1 MGLFDAFRKSPK
13 EKRTEE
19 AHKRAMKE
27 DMEVYSGM
35 RVEATSEDGRVFFV
49 ARLLDLRGDRAQL
62 EPGAD
67 GSLMTRSDEPV
78 KVTLRGYSSKE
89 GRAVSM
95 EGSVRVGA
103 GKLWQV
109 ENLAL
114 QDSQAE
120 HRVNVRVE
128 IDIPG
133 SFTVEGRPGVPEESC
148 QIRNMGMGGACLSS
162 QARRDVGD
170 KLCLRI
176 ERLLELD
183 NTPLSCQIVRIEERK
198 SGSFVYGCRF
208 ADVDEEMERRLFRAM
223 YALYHG
229 LYS

>member
-13 EKRTEE
+13 EKRVEE
-19 AHKRAMKE
+19 AHKRAMKM
-27 DMEVYSGM
+27 DAEVYSGM

-49 ARLLDLRGDRAQL
+49 ARMLELRGDRAQL

-78 KVTLRGYSSKE
+78 RVTLRGYSSKE

-95 EGSVRVGA
+95 EGDVRVGA

-114 QDSQAE
+114 LDSQSE
-120 HRVNVRVE
+120 HRANVRVE
-128 IDIPG
+128 IDLTG
-133 SFTVEGRPGVPEESC
+133 GFTVDGRPGVPEESC
-148 QIRNMGMGGACLSS
+148 RVENMGMGGVCFST

-170 KLCLRI
+170 KLRLRL
-176 ERLLELD
+176 EGLLELGGV
-183 NTPLSCQIVRIEERK
+183 PLTCQILRIDARK
-198 SGSFVYGCRF
+198 AGRFVYGCRF
-208 ADVDEEMERRLFRAM
+208 LDVDEEMERRLFRAM

>member
-13 EKRTEE
+13 ERRVEE
-19 AHKRAMKE
+19 AHRRAMKE
-27 DMEVYSGM
+27 ELEVYSGM

-49 ARLLDLRGDRAQL
+49 ARLLELRGDRAQL

-95 EGSVRVGA
+95 EGSVRVGI

-114 QDSQAE
+114 LDSQTE

-133 SFTVEGRPGVPEESC
+133 SFTVEGRSGVPEESC
-148 QIRNMGMGGACLSS
+148 QLRNMGMGGACLIS

-170 KLCLRI
+170 KLRLRI
-176 ERLLELD
+176 GA
-183 NTPLSCQIVRIEERK
+183 PLTCQILRIDARK
-198 SGSFVYGCRF
+198 AGSFVYGCRF
-208 ADVDEEMERRLFRAM
+208 ADVDEETERRLFRAM